1 MTGTAGQLIPA
12 AAMTVL
18 LLAGCGGG
26 GEDGPSPDD
35 VRYLVWET
43 CRQLRSEGATAEQ
56 AAGILQD
63 AARHGA
69 VIDDIE
75 AECGPAISA
84 FFPRDP

>member
-1 MTGTAGQLIPA
+1 MTGAGRLIPTA
-12 AAMTVL
+12 ALAAL
-18 LLAGCGGG
+18 LLAGCGG

-43 CRQLRSEGATAEQ
+43 CRQLRAEDATAEQ
-56 AAGILQD
+56 AARILAD

-69 VIDDIE
+69 VIDAIQ

-84 FFPRDP
+84 LFPRDP

>member
-1 MTGTAGQLIPA
+1 MTGAGRLIPA
-12 AAMTVL
+12 AAMTAL
-18 LLAGCGGG
+18 LLAGCGG

-43 CRQLRSEGATAEQ
+43 CRQLRAEGATAER
-56 AAGILQD
+56 AAGVLQD

-69 VIDDIE
+69 VIDAIQ

-84 FFPRDP
+84 LFPRNP